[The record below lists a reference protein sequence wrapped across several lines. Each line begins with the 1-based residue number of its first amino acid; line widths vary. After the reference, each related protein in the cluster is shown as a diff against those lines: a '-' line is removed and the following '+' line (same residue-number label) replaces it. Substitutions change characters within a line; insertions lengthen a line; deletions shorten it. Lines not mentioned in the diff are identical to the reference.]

1 MVNNKAIVINGNKA
15 RLLFKPGID
24 NVLRVINKFVNEI
37 VLLIPAKITDTINI
51 SWLPIFVYLVLDE
64 SGVTKAQPAVVNV
77 RSEHF
82 VKKTFLRRD

>member
-51 SWLPIFVYLVLDE
+51 S
-64 SGVTKAQPAVVNV
+64 
-77 RSEHF
+77 
-82 VKKTFLRRD
+82 